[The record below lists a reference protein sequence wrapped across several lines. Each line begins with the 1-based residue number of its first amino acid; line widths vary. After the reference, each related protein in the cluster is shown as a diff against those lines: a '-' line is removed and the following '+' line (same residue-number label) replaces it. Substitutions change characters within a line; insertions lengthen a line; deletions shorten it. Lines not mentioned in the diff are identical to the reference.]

1 MLHSS
6 ALFSVAWPPACG
18 AGERTTRLS
27 AVCCAHRAT
36 QPTRGRRRSTEEFLS
51 RFGFN
56 TLSVLPAM
64 EMLEDAAPL
73 SKDKLLAGD
82 IPVLE
87 SEDRAGVEGGLD
99 DDGNGNE

>member
-1 MLHSS
+1 
-6 ALFSVAWPPACG
+6 
-18 AGERTTRLS
+18 
-27 AVCCAHRAT
+27 
-36 QPTRGRRRSTEEFLS
+36 
-51 RFGFN
+51 
-56 TLSVLPAM
+56 M
-64 EMLEDAAPL
+64 EMLEDAGPL